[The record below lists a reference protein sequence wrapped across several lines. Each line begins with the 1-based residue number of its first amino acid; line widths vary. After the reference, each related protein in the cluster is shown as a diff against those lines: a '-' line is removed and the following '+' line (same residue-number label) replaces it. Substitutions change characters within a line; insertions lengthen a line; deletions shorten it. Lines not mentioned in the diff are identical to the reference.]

1 MPLASLVNSGKWS
14 AAEEA
19 AFARAHAACGNDWVA
34 VARAVG
40 TRTNTQCRGHFRS
53 FQTNKEKKKRGGS
66 RSRRKGR
73 AATGVGRAKT
83 PKRRKARSISNRT
96 MSGPSSSDDVDMV
109 EKQSLLRRAATGGDV
124 ELGPIRRSR
133 SRSRSKEKKQSTA
146 LRAKKTSTREEELEV
161 DLTGD
166 YGNVALLLLLYT
178 LQGIPMGLTG
188 AVSLSLASQK
198 GITMDQQGM
207 FSLVS
212 WPFSLK
218 LLWAPIVD
226 SLFVERFGRRKTWL
240 VPTQLLIA
248 AALVAMSPFVDL
260 WLAGDVDSGIAPD
273 VLKLTSVFFLLFF
286 LCATQDI
293 CVDGWALTLLSKRN
307 VGYASTCNAIGQTLG
322 NLLSY
327 VGWIACEK
335 YGIMG
340 FGSFSA
346 MWGAAFL
353 VTTLAVLFL
362 VKENEVPED
371 EQPPTITGA
380 YKEMALVLRNPL
392 VQEFLIVLLT
402 CKVAFAPEVMSQ
414 IMLVGPVGMPKEH
427 FVMIGLFLTVPS
439 LLAPKLVDKY
449 TTGRRPFDLFIR
461 GTVPRLVMI
470 ACSML
475 LYRMAPTP
483 FDTSNQVWY
492 AALGVLSLVYTL
504 LSQAMFV
511 AMMAFFTRISDP
523 RIGGTYMTM
532 LNTAGNLAF
541 KWPSTLFMFGVARM
555 DTYLTETTEQADR
568 HPGFYPMT
576 LACGCFGVAWIWF
589 ATKRMERLQRED
601 LSKWRAVV

>member
-1 MPLASLVNSGKWS
+1 M
-14 AAEEA
+14 
-19 AFARAHAACGNDWVA
+19 
-34 VARAVG
+34 
-40 TRTNTQCRGHFRS
+40 
-53 FQTNKEKKKRGGS
+53 
-66 RSRRKGR
+66 
-73 AATGVGRAKT
+73 
-83 PKRRKARSISNRT
+83 
-96 MSGPSSSDDVDMV
+96 
-109 EKQSLLRRAATGGDV
+109 
-124 ELGPIRRSR
+124 
-133 SRSRSKEKKQSTA
+133 
-146 LRAKKTSTREEELEV
+146 
-161 DLTGD
+161 
-166 YGNVALLLLLYT
+166 ALLLLLYT

-198 GITMDQQGM
+198 GVTMDQQGM

-226 SLFVERFGRRKTWL
+226 SLFVARFGRRKTWL
-240 VPTQLLIA
+240 VPTQILIA
-248 AALVAMSPFVDL
+248 AALVAMSPFVDA
-260 WLAGDVDSGIAPD
+260 WLVGDADAGVAPD

-346 MWGAAFL
+346 MWGVAFF
-353 VTTLAVLFL
+353 VTTVAVLIL
-362 VKENEVPED
+362 VKERDVPAD
-371 EQPPTITGA
+371 EQPPSVVGA

-392 VQEFLIVLLT
+392 VQEFLLVLLT
-402 CKVAFAPEVMSQ
+402 CKVAFAPEAMSQ

-449 TTGRRPFDLFIR
+449 TTGPRPFGLFVR
-461 GTVPRLVMI
+461 GTMPRLALL
-470 ACSML
+470 ACSTL
-475 LYRMAPTP
+475 LYRMAPVP
-483 FDTSNQVWY
+483 FETSNQVWY
-492 AALGVLSLVYTL
+492 TALGVLSLAYTL

-532 LNTAGNLAF
+532 LNTAGNLAS

-568 HPGFYPMT
+568 HPGYYPMT
-576 LACGCFGVAWIWF
+576 LVCGCFGVAWMWF

-601 LSKWRAVV
+601 VSKWRAAV